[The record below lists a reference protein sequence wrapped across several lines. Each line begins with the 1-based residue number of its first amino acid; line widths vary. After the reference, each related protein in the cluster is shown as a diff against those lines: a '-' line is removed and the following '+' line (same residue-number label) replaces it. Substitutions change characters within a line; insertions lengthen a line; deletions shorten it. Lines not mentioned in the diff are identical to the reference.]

1 LQKSRTKILAQD
13 RDESTG
19 GLVTWMLVSAVVDII
34 LILLSLAEGTEDTA
48 FAFLIMGLI
57 AFVPLMLLR
66 LEAKKPISQPVY
78 FEKELTWWDLVI
90 GFLTGELVLAANIIA
105 VSYDLLSGKFDMVPQ
120 NVLPS
125 VAYNSI
131 LYVPQ
136 FFTIPSTF
144 FNVIINSVSQYVF
157 TAWGEE
163 LMKAAAIYGLY
174 RLTKNAP
181 VSIAVAIGTWAGAH
195 TILAGF
201 SLFEVMLAAFSGIAF
216 FFAWALTGNL
226 ITAILAHGTYNASIT
241 ILSATLVPGAGQFIL
256 PMVAYNTAMAAAMYV
271 IAWKLSRVSYIRSFG
286 FLGYGQQGSDSSGTT
301 RQHRDFS
308 VRFHRDHSVD
318 SVRNIF
324 NRIAKRGEPSRTSSD
339 LGLTDQSLI
348 GREDPKPVPHQHVL
362 GRNSL
367 RSWFNKHCISQIW
380 SR

>member
-1 LQKSRTKILAQD
+1 
-13 RDESTG
+13 
-19 GLVTWMLVSAVVDII
+19 MLVSAVVDII

-66 LEAKKPISQPVY
+66 LEVKKPMSQPVY

-105 VSYDLLSGKFDMVPQ
+105 VSYDLLSGKIRPSSA

-125 VAYNSI
+125 VTYNSI

-136 FFTIPSTF
+136 FFTIPSTS

-181 VSIAVAIGTWAGAH
+181 VSIAVAIGTWAGA
-195 TILAGF
+195 ARSSRGSVF
-201 SLFEVMLAAFSGIAF
+201 S
-216 FFAWALTGNL
+216 
-226 ITAILAHGTYNASIT
+226 
-241 ILSATLVPGAGQFIL
+241 
-256 PMVAYNTAMAAAMYV
+256 
-271 IAWKLSRVSYIRSFG
+271 R
-286 FLGYGQQGSDSSGTT
+286 
-301 RQHRDFS
+301 
-308 VRFHRDHSVD
+308 
-318 SVRNIF
+318 
-324 NRIAKRGEPSRTSSD
+324 
-339 LGLTDQSLI
+339 
-348 GREDPKPVPHQHVL
+348 
-362 GRNSL
+362 
-367 RSWFNKHCISQIW
+367 
-380 SR
+380 

>member
-1 LQKSRTKILAQD
+1 
-13 RDESTG
+13 
-19 GLVTWMLVSAVVDII
+19 MLVSAVVDIL

-66 LEAKKPISQPVY
+66 FEAKKPISEPVY
-78 FEKELTWWDLVI
+78 FEKQLSWWDLLI

-105 VSYDLLSGKFDMVPQ
+105 VSYDLLSGKFDLVPS

-136 FFTIPSTF
+136 FFTIPSAF

-174 RLTKNAP
+174 RLTKNGP
-181 VSIAVAIGTWAGAH
+181 VSVAVAIGVWAGAH

-201 SLFEVMLAAFSGIAF
+201 SLFEVMLAAFSGVAF

-241 ILSATLVPGAGQFIL
+241 ILSAALVPSASGFIVPL
-256 PMVAYNTAMAAAMYV
+256 LAYNVITGAAIYFV
-271 IAWKLSRVSYIRSFG
+271 VWKLSGMSYIRSFG
-286 FLGYGQQGSDSSGTT
+286 FLGYGQQGSGSGGTT
-301 RQHRDFS
+301 HQRHNFS
-308 VRFHRDHSVD
+308 VSFHRDHSVD
-318 SVRNIF
+318 SIRNLF
-324 NRIAKRGEPSRTSSD
+324 DRIAKRGKSNRTSSD
-339 LGLTDQSLI
+339 LSNGNQSLT
-348 GREDPKPVPHQHVL
+348 GRVDPKSVPHQHVL
-362 GRNSL
+362 GRGSI
-367 RSWFNKHCISQIW
+367 RTWFNKHSLSQVW
-380 SR
+380 SW